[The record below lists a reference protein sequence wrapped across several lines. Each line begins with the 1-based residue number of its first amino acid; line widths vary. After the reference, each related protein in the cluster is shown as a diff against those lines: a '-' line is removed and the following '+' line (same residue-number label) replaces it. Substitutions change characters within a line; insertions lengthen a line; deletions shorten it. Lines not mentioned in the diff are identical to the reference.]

1 MQPKFKYNQFIVK
14 KAREVK
20 KGNFFGFG
28 GIYSETNNVS
38 YGVFKITPYVR
49 KDVEGNNMEFD
60 ITYKVTLI
68 PVGKNAD
75 KFCEMD
81 YYTSDLWDVP
91 KEMIFDDENLA
102 QKFVDEFPI

>member
-14 KAREVK
+14 KTREVTR
-20 KGNFFGFG
+20 NVAFG
-28 GIYSETNNVS
+28 GISYYSLNARYS
-38 YGVFKITPYVR
+38 YGVFKVTPYVR

-60 ITYKVTLI
+60 ITYKVRLI

-81 YYTSDLWDVP
+81 YYTSDLRDVP
-91 KEMIFDDENLA
+91 EEMIFDDENLA